1 MTTSDDTTPDATTAD
16 GDALSADARA
26 IAAWVEAVTQELG
39 LSDVDGAALV
49 DTVLDLTSDV
59 AHHVSRP
66 GAPVTAF
73 LVGLAAGRA
82 SDPSVAT
89 RDHADAVGRLA
100 GTWEA

>member
-1 MTTSDDTTPDATTAD
+1 MTTPDRTAD

-26 IAAWVEAVTQELG
+26 LAPWIEAVARELG
-39 LSDVDGAALV
+39 LADVDATALV
-49 DTVLDLTSDV
+49 DTVLDLPSDV
-59 AHHVSRP
+59 ARQVSRP

-82 SDPSVAT
+82 ADPSVAA
-89 RDHADAVGRLA
+89 RDHADAVSRLA